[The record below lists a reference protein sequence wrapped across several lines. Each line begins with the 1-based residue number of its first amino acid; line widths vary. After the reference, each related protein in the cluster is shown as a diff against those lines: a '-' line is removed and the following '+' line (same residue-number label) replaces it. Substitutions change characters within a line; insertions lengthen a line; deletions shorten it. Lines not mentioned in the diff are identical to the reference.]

1 MFKPSP
7 ETYPPYF
14 QKYIDLVPDEELIA
28 GFASQWPVIKNL
40 LGSITDQKSMYAY
53 AAGKWTLKDLLQ
65 HVIDTERIFCF
76 RALCFARKET
86 TNIPGFDE
94 NAYAASVTAYER
106 SWQNLSEEFLA
117 VRQATELLYKSFSAE
132 TFTRTGIA
140 NNIPTSVAS
149 MGYITLG
156 HFYHHRQIIEERYG

>member
-7 ETYPPYF
+7 ESYPPYF
-14 QKYIDLVPDEELIA
+14 QKYIDLVPDDELMA
-28 GFASQWPVIKNL
+28 GFANQWPVIKNL
-40 LGSITDQKSMYAY
+40 LGTITEEKSMYSY
-53 AAGKWTLKDLLQ
+53 AKDKWTLKDLLQ

-76 RALCFARKET
+76 RALCFARNERN
-86 TNIPGFDE
+86 NIAGFDE
-94 NAYAASVTAYER
+94 NAYAASGRANTR

-117 VRQATELLYKSFSAE
+117 VRQATGLLFKSFSAD
-132 TFTRTGIA
+132 TLKRMGSA

-156 HFYHHRQIIEERYG
+156 HFYHHKKIIEERYL

>member
-7 ETYPPYF
+7 ESYPPYF
-14 QKYIDLVPDEELIA
+14 QKYIDLVPDDELMA
-28 GFASQWPVIKNL
+28 GFANQWPVIKNL
-40 LGSITDQKSMYAY
+40 LDTISEDKSMYAY
-53 AAGKWTLKDLLQ
+53 AKDKWTLKDLLQ

-76 RALCFARKET
+76 RALCFARNERN
-86 TNIPGFDE
+86 NIAGFDE
-94 NAYAASVTAYER
+94 NAYAASGTANTR

-117 VRQATELLYKSFSAE
+117 VRQATGLLFKSFSAD
-132 TFTRTGIA
+132 TLKRMGSA

-156 HFYHHRQIIEERYG
+156 HFYHHKKIIEERYL

>member
-14 QKYIDLVPDEELIA
+14 QKYIDKVPDEELMV

-40 LGSITDQKSMYAY
+40 LGRITEEKSMYAY
-53 AAGKWTLKDLLQ
+53 AEDKWTLKDLLQ

-76 RALCFARKET
+76 RVLCFARNESN
-86 TNIPGFDE
+86 NIEGFDE
-94 NAYAASVTAYER
+94 NAYAASVSTSNR
-106 SWQNLSEEFLA
+106 TWQNLAEEFLA
-117 VRQATELLYKSFSAE
+117 VRQATGLLFKSFSVEAL
-132 TFTRTGIA
+132 TRMGSA

-156 HFYHHRQIIEERYG
+156 HFYHHKKIIEERYL